1 MVTVNHDVTGPAD
14 ALLDFFVDIANLGER
29 LRPEHSYSL
38 SLLSVAQ
45 IARSRQAW
53 IASIRDTVDRLRS
66 RQPSRGRFT

>member
-1 MVTVNHDVTGPAD
+1 MATVNHDVTGPAD

-53 IASIRDTVDRLRS
+53 IASI
-66 RQPSRGRFT
+66 